1 VNGRRIIAGPL
12 RPLIQ
17 VVAFA
22 RKDVRVVVRQPRLL
36 AVLVVGPFLLLL
48 LFAAGY
54 DQRSTVLRTVFV
66 GPPDSAYQRSI
77 DRIAGDLGAYLT
89 MEDYT
94 SDRAEAEDRLADGE
108 IDLVVVFPTDPTTT
122 VIDQGEQAVITVLH
136 NKLDPIQ
143 QTAVQ
148 VSSQVAVQE
157 LNAVVLETIVAD
169 LQQRLRAS
177 PEATAA
183 SDVVQ
188 QVDSERGDPNARAII
203 EAEEVATTIEPGVV
217 VRPFRSDTQNLVR
230 EPISVNDYFAPAAI
244 ALLLQHMAL
253 TFSAMSLV
261 RERNLGLFE
270 LFQVGP
276 VGPARILL
284 GKYIAH
290 LVVSGALAAV
300 LLATVTWGV
309 DLPFRGS
316 LWWVA
321 VGVIGLVTSS
331 VMAGMVLSL
340 VARTDTQAV
349 QYAMLVLLAGL
360 FFGGFLLDLDAV
372 RYPVRAVSLVL
383 PVTFGTR
390 LLRDVLLRGTAPV
403 PADLIGLA
411 ATSLVFGAAAWWLLA
426 RRLRL
431 E

>member
-1 VNGRRIIAGPL
+1 MSGRRIVAGPL

-22 RKDVRVVVRQPRLL
+22 KKDMRVVLRQPRLL
-36 AVLVVGPFLLLL
+36 AVLVVGPFVLLF

-54 DQRSTVLRTVFV
+54 DQESTVLRTVFV
-66 GPPDSAYQRSI
+66 GPPDSAYQQSI

-89 MEDYT
+89 MEDYI
-94 SDRAEAEDRLADGE
+94 SDQGEAERRLARGDA
-108 IDLVVVFPTDPTTT
+108 DLVVVFPADPTTT
-122 VIDQGEQAVITVLH
+122 VIDQGQQAVITVVH

-169 LQQRLRAS
+169 LQQGYKDS
-177 PEATAA
+177 PEAAA
-183 SDVVQ
+183 APAAVRQASSGRD
-188 QVDSERGDPNARAII
+188 DPNARAII
-203 EAEEVATTIEPGVV
+203 EASDVASTIDPAVV
-217 VRPFRSDTQNLVR
+217 VRPFTSETRSLVS
-230 EPISVNDYFAPAAI
+230 EPITANDFFAPAAI

-290 LVVSGALAAV
+290 LVVSGVLAAALLAAV
-300 LLATVTWGV
+300 SRGI

-372 RYPVRAVSLVL
+372 RYPVRLVSLVL

-390 LLRDVLLRGTAPV
+390 LLRDVLLRGAT
-403 PADLIGLA
+403 PATSDLIGLA
-411 ATSLVFGAAAWWLLA
+411 ATSLVFGLAAWWLLA

-431 E
+431 Q

>member
-1 VNGRRIIAGPL
+1 MNGPRLVAGPL

-22 RKDVRVVVRQPRLL
+22 KKDMRVVLRQPRLL
-36 AVLVVGPFLLLL
+36 LVLVVGPFVLLF

-54 DQRSTVLRTVFV
+54 DQESTVLRTVFV
-66 GPPDSAYQRSI
+66 GPPDSAYQQSI

-89 MEDYT
+89 MEEYT
-94 SDRAEAEDRLADGE
+94 SDRAEAEDRLADGDV
-108 IDLVVVFPTDPTTT
+108 DLVVVFPDDPTAT
-122 VIDQGEQAVITVLH
+122 VIDQGEQAVITVVH

-169 LQQRLRAS
+169 LQHRLRTS
-177 PEATAA
+177 PEATTAA
-183 SDVVQ
+183 DAVQ
-188 QVDSERGDPNARAII
+188 QVDSGRGDPNASAII
-203 EAEEVATTIEPGVV
+203 EASDVATTIEPAVV
-217 VRPFRSDTQNLVR
+217 VRPFRSDTQNLLR
-230 EPISVNDYFAPAAI
+230 EPITANDYFAPAAI

-290 LVVSGALAAV
+290 LVVSGLLAAALLAAV
-300 LLATVTWGV
+300 ARGI

-331 VMAGMVLSL
+331 IMAGMVLSL

-411 ATSLVFGAAAWWLLA
+411 ATSLVFAAASWWLLA

>member
-1 VNGRRIIAGPL
+1 MSRQRIVAGPL
-12 RPLIQ
+12 RPLVQ
-17 VVAFA
+17 VVAFVK
-22 RKDVRVVVRQPRLL
+22 KDMMVVLRQPRLL
-36 AVLVVGPFLLLL
+36 LVLVIGPFVLLL
-48 LFAAGY
+48 LFALGY
-54 DQRSTVLRTVFV
+54 DQQSTVLRTMFV
-66 GPPDSAYQRSI
+66 GPPDSAYEQSI

-89 MEDYT
+89 MEGYT
-94 SDRAEAEDRLADGE
+94 SDRVAAERQLADGDL
-108 IDLVVVFPTDPTTT
+108 DLVVVFPEDPRTT
-122 VIDQGEQAVITVLH
+122 VIDEGDHAVITVVH

-169 LQQRLRAS
+169 LQEQLRAA
-177 PEATAA
+177 PEAAA
-183 SDVVQ
+183 TPEVVDELDGQ
-188 QVDSERGDPNARAII
+188 ADDSTTEAII
-203 EAEEVATTIEPGVV
+203 EARDVASTIEPAVL
-217 VRPFRSDTQNLVR
+217 VRPFRSETVNLLR
-230 EPISVNDYFAPAAI
+230 DPISTNDYFAPAAI

-270 LFQVGP
+270 LYQVGP
-276 VGPARILL
+276 IGAGRILI
-284 GKYIAH
+284 GKYLSH
-290 LVVSGALAAV
+290 LLVSGALAAA
-300 LLATVTWGV
+300 LLGSVAAGI

-321 VGVIGLVTSS
+321 VGVVGLVTSS

-372 RYPVRAVSLVL
+372 RYPIRAVSLVL
-383 PVTFGTR
+383 PVTYGTR
-390 LLRDVLLRGTAPV
+390 LLRDVLLRGTSPV
-403 PADLIGLA
+403 PTDLLGLA
-411 ATSLVFGAAAWWLLA
+411 LTSVAFAAASWWLLS

-431 E
+431 A